1 MIRVAIYARYST
13 DKQERASIAVQNEN
27 MRAFI
32 VRQGWTEVG
41 AYADEAIT
49 GAVIA
54 LRPGVKALLASVERG
69 EVNFVLADELD
80 RLSRSQSQTAIIFE
94 RCQFLGVRLHTIAE
108 GEITR
113 LNVGLKGTM
122 NAEQLA
128 ATSRKTRDAI
138 AKRFRDGQN
147 PGGLAFGY
155 ALDFVADARGDRIP
169 GHRKIVPEQAEI
181 VVYVCEEYA
190 KGRSPHDIAIELND
204 RGIAGPRGGKW
215 SASTIN
221 GNKARGTG
229 ILNNRLYI
237 GQPEHQRQTYRKDPE
252 TGARRAFANPDELKQ
267 TTNVPHL
274 RILSDELW
282 ERVKARQEVVAQP
295 RADQVGDR
303 PFWVKQRPR
312 YLLTGK
318 VVCGVCGSNYSKNG
332 KYRSACHAATKKG
345 ASACTNRLTVR
356 IDDLEEQVLTALH
369 DDMMQPDVVE
379 AFVAEYIAERNR
391 LSKLRN
397 ASRDARQAELRNV
410 TAGVERL
417 KAAILKGVD
426 ASLVA
431 DELNRLGRRKAD
443 LEAEMAASVDDIPP
457 ALLHPHLA
465 QIYRGKIERLLDA
478 FETEGGRSEAQEIIR
493 SLIDA
498 VVVTPVDGILH
509 AEVKGDLA
517 TMLVLA
523 AETKEAPKA
532 GAFEAQ
538 QIKLVAGTG
547 FEPVTF
553 RL

>member
-1 MIRVAIYARYST
+1 MRVALYARYST
-13 DKQERASIAVQNEN
+13 DKQERVSIAVQNEN

-32 VRQGWTEVG
+32 ARQGWTEVG

-54 LRPGVKALLASVERG
+54 LRPGMKALLASVERG
-69 EVNFVLADELD
+69 EVDLVLADELD
-80 RLSRSQSQTAIIFE
+80 RLSRSQSQTPMIFE
-94 RCQFLGVRLHTIAE
+94 RCLFLGVRLHTIAE

-113 LNVGLKGTM
+113 LHVGLKGTM

-147 PGGLAFGY
+147 PGGLAYGY

-169 GHRKIVPEQAEI
+169 GHRRIVPEQAET
-181 VVYVCEEYA
+181 VVYMCEQYA
-190 KGRSPHDIAIELND
+190 GGRSPHDIAIELND

-221 GNKARGTG
+221 GNKKRGTG

-237 GQPEHQRQTYRKDPE
+237 GEPEHQRQTYRKDPE

-267 TTNVPHL
+267 TTSVPHL

-282 ERVKARQEVVAQP
+282 ERIKARQDAVAQP
-295 RADQVGDR
+295 RNDEDGDQ
-303 PFWVKQRPR
+303 PFWAKQRPR

-356 IDDLEEQVLTALH
+356 IDELEEQVLAALR

-379 AFVAEYIAERNR
+379 AFVAEYVTERNR
-391 LSKLRN
+391 LSKQRD
-397 ASRDARQAELRNV
+397 ASRDERQAELRNV

-443 LEAEMAASVDDIPP
+443 LEAEMAASADDVPP
-457 ALLHPHLA
+457 ALLHPRLA

-478 FETEGGRSEAQEIIR
+478 FEVEGNRSEAQEIIR

-498 VVVTPVDGILH
+498 VVVTPVDGVLE

-523 AETKEAPKA
+523 AETKKAPNA
-532 GAFEAQ
+532 GAFEAE
-538 QIKLVAGTG
+538 QIKMVAGTG

>member
-1 MIRVAIYARYST
+1 M
-13 DKQERASIAVQNEN
+13 
-27 MRAFI
+27 
-32 VRQGWTEVG
+32 G

-54 LRPGVKALLASVERG
+54 LRPGMKALLASVERG
-69 EVNFVLADELD
+69 EVDLVLGDELD
-80 RLSRSQSQTAIIFE
+80 RLSRSQSQTPMIFE
-94 RCQFLGVRLHTIAE
+94 RCLFLGVRLHTIAE

-113 LNVGLKGTM
+113 LHVGLKGTM

-128 ATSRKTRDAI
+128 TTSRKTRDAI

-147 PGGLAFGY
+147 PGGLAYGY
-155 ALDFVADARGDRIP
+155 ALDFVPDARGDRIP
-169 GHRKIVPEQAEI
+169 GHRRIVPEQAETVTYI
-181 VVYVCEEYA
+181 CEQYA
-190 KGRSPHDIAIELND
+190 GGRSPHDIAIELNN
-204 RGIAGPRGGKW
+204 RGISGPRGGQW

-237 GQPEHQRQTYRKDPE
+237 GEPEHQRQTYRKDPE
-252 TGARRAFANPDELKQ
+252 TGARRAFANPDDLKQ
-267 TTNVPHL
+267 TASVPHL
-274 RILSDELW
+274 RILSDALW
-282 ERVKARQEVVAQP
+282 ERVKARQDAVARP
-295 RADQVGDR
+295 RADHDGDQ
-303 PFWVKQRPR
+303 PFWAKQRPR

-332 KYRSACHAATKKG
+332 KYRSACHSATKKG

-356 IDDLEEQVLTALH
+356 IDDLEEQVLTALR
-369 DDMMQPDVVE
+369 DDMMQPNVVE
-379 AFVAEYIAERNR
+379 AFVAEYISERNR
-391 LSKLRN
+391 LSKQQD
-397 ASRDARQAELRNV
+397 ASRDERKAELRDV
-410 TAGVERL
+410 TAGVDRL

-431 DELNRLGRRKAD
+431 DELNRMGRRKAD
-443 LEAEMAASVDDIPP
+443 LEAEMVAGADELPP
-457 ALLHPHLA
+457 ALLHPRLA
-465 QIYRGKIERLLDA
+465 QAYRGKIERLLNA
-478 FETEGGRSEAQEIIR
+478 FEAESGRSEAQEIIR

-498 VVVTPVDGILH
+498 VVMTPVNGVLH

-523 AETKEAPKA
+523 AETKKTPKA
-532 GAFEAQ
+532 DAFEVQ
-538 QIKLVAGTG
+538 QVKLVAGTG